1 MIILTY
7 DVNETDGFGSSLQ
20 RLISIYCI
28 CKKFNFKYLHK
39 DISYQGIKAL
49 EKMKTIGNL

>member
-1 MIILTY
+1 MLTY
-7 DVNETDGFGSSLQ
+7 DRDVVDGFGSSLQ

-28 CKKFNFKYLHK
+28 CRKYNLKYVHTFFK

-49 EKMKTIGNL
+49 